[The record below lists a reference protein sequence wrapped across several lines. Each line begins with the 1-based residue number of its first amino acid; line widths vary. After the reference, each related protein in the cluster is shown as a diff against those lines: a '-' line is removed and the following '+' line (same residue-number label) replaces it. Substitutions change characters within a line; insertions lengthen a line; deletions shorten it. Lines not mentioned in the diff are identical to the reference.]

1 MLEPSSRLMNFEP
14 PVRAKKGRYE
24 MYKVKCYD
32 DGWVTMCKLVR
43 QADGEL
49 DWEYCKW
56 DSREDAQREA
66 DAYKEAWGR
75 NAYVVEA

>member
-1 MLEPSSRLMNFEP
+1 
-14 PVRAKKGRYE
+14 

-32 DGWVTMCKLVR
+32 DGWVTMCELVR
-43 QADGEL
+43 QAPKAGINLNSDQADGTL

-56 DSREDAQREA
+56 DTEEEAQKHA

-75 NAYVVEA
+75 SAYVVEA

>member
-1 MLEPSSRLMNFEP
+1 
-14 PVRAKKGRYE
+14 

-75 NAYVVEA
+75 SAYVVEAQEGEHHEDEQLQSDIHHQEEWS